1 MHKFLFSIIASTII
15 SFSCFAQNEIRC
27 ILEGRHVNKASLV
40 APVSD
45 GIQESGRVVVKIW
58 VNQYGKVS
66 RAEPGADG
74 TTITNAKLWAACR
87 AAAMSAV
94 FELRAE
100 APSLQEGLIIYPFPE
115 ITPKETAHND
125 ISQITVKEIVEN
137 PRPGRFRVS
146 GHYYETFDYKN
157 LLLSIE
163 EEQYVIPVRLVK
175 KDLGAENRFRSLNLN
190 KKDIITIEGDIERI
204 SVNYEYFYGLTD
216 AVIVDVVK
224 SVSPSFNG
232 GDLNTFSEW
241 VNSRLNYPQVAKE
254 NGLQGRVLLSFT
266 IKSDGRLTDIKV
278 VRGVD
283 PVLDKEA
290 VRVVSMSPRW
300 KPGLSNGE
308 PIDYTFSFPVIF
320 QLR

>member
-40 APVSD
+40 APVRD

-58 VNQYGKVS
+58 VDQYGKVS

-74 TTITNAKLWAACR
+74 TTITNAKLWAACG

-94 FELRAE
+94 FDLRAE
-100 APSLQEGLIIYPFPE
+100 APSLQEGLIIYPFPG
-115 ITPKETAHND
+115 IAPKETSHND

-137 PRPGRFRVS
+137 PRPGRFRVT

-175 KDLGAENRFRSLNLN
+175 KDLGAENRFRSL
-190 KKDIITIEGDIERI
+190 
-204 SVNYEYFYGLTD
+204 
-216 AVIVDVVK
+216 
-224 SVSPSFNG
+224 
-232 GDLNTFSEW
+232 DLSEH
-241 VNSRLNYPQVAKE
+241 
-254 NGLQGRVLLSFT
+254 
-266 IKSDGRLTDIKV
+266 
-278 VRGVD
+278 
-283 PVLDKEA
+283 
-290 VRVVSMSPRW
+290 
-300 KPGLSNGE
+300 
-308 PIDYTFSFPVIF
+308 
-320 QLR
+320 